1 MANINLKSVIR
12 RSFGLSGIPIYL
24 GIIELLIALLLSKNF
39 SYVRDAIITIFLGF
53 SMFIADLR
61 LTRNEENCISEMLN
75 ELDENERN
83 EFVTKFGEN
92 VYIYEIFESVSD
104 IGKVYAQDILNTN
117 NEYIL
122 DSIDYFNIG
131 ERLMNDSN
139 NYYILKSGRIV
150 HFV

>member
-1 MANINLKSVIR
+1 MANINLKSIIS
-12 RSFGLSGIPIYL
+12 RSFGLFGILIL
-24 GIIELLIALLLSKNF
+24 GIIELLIALLFPKNF
-39 SYVRDAIITIFLGF
+39 SDVRDAIITIFLGF
-53 SMFIADLR
+53 FMFITDLH

-75 ELDENERN
+75 ELDEDERN